1 MILAG
6 DFYNVVSTVTEAGR
20 TASVLKINPEHSI
33 FKGHFP
39 GQAVVPGVC
48 MMQMVKELIEM
59 ATSRQ
64 LRLHTGLDL
73 KFLSV
78 IDPGQNSTV
87 HTDADY
93 TELASGDINV
103 TARIFFNDT
112 TFFKFK
118 GVFTASNT
126 VA

>member
-6 DFYNVVSTVTEAGR
+6 DFYTIVSTVTETGR
-20 TASVLKINPEHSI
+20 TTAVLKINPDHEI
-33 FKGHFP
+33 FRGHFP
-39 GQAVVPGVC
+39 GQPVVPGVC
-48 MMQMVKELIEM
+48 MMQIVKELLET
-59 ATSRQ
+59 ATNRS

-78 IDPGQNSTV
+78 IDPGKNSTI
-87 HTDADY
+87 HAETDY

-103 TARIFFNDT
+103 TARIFFNET

-118 GVFTASNT
+118 GVFTS
-126 VA
+126 